1 MQLILNATQ
10 LNIILDIVLEFIVDC
25 IILRNMKI
33 LLLYKAPLTIKKIC
47 SALDINPF
55 EYFPFK
61 KNFHV
66 GYLQRKLCALRKDNQ
81 MMKLYLDNKEE
92 LTPLNP
98 QLDLKL
104 SHEFKDR
111 NALEDQFK
119 EISEKEGQQ
128 SEKENLNIIDENK
141 ELKKN

>member
-25 IILRNMKI
+25 IILCNMKI

-92 LTPLNP
+92 LRPLSP
-98 QLDLKL
+98 QLDLKI
-104 SHEFKDR
+104 SHEFEDR
-111 NALEDQFK
+111 NTYEDQLK
-119 EISEKEGQQ
+119 KISENESKQ
-128 SEKENLNIIDENK
+128 SEKEKANIIDENK